1 MTKKPTI
8 HLIGCFHTI
17 TNLDH
22 SHCAFTGKVLR
33 FPKMM
38 QPFGYRVIEYSNG
51 ISEST
56 ADEHVQILTK
66 EELELLSSCWL
77 AARESVPQT
86 KELFGDSLH
95 IRRAQVAADLAG
107 KVIHPIEAKNGAK
120 FHGDTAA
127 IGSPHWTAFDKRL
140 REELSKRVQAGDI
153 IAHPFGRSHAGLL
166 QQFPAKQYAHV
177 ETGIGYPDAP
187 FGCFR
192 IFETYNWQSWHHG
205 KHNSAANDYEFVI
218 PNYYDLSDWTPRSGR
233 NDGYLLYFGRVC
245 SEKGLDHVAAIA
257 EALREEIL
265 VVGQGDP
272 TPWTSKTQYL
282 KALGPKKGR
291 ERDALV
297 RGARALFMPT
307 RFHEPF
313 GGAGVEGQLVGT
325 PLIASDCAA
334 FAETVTPGV
343 NGYRC
348 KQLSEWVAAADMV
361 KQLDRD
367 IISKAARQRYNLET
381 CGAMFDRA
389 FTAIHDLY
397 NGSRGWYNLPPSYTI

>member
-17 TNLDH
+17 TNIDH

-38 QPFGYRVIEYSNG
+38 QPFGYTVIEYSNG
-51 ISEST
+51 TSEST
-56 ADEHVQILTK
+56 ANEHVQILTK
-66 EELELLSSCWL
+66 DELELLSSCWL
-77 AARESVPQT
+77 AARDSVPQT
-86 KELFGDSLH
+86 KTLFGDALH
-95 IRRAQVAADLAG
+95 MERARVSADLAA
-107 KVIHPIEAKNGAK
+107 KVRHPIETKGQ

-127 IGSPHWTAFDKRL
+127 IGSPHWTEFQKRL
-140 REELSKRVQAGDI
+140 IVEMKTRVKPGDI
-153 IAHPFGRSHAGLL
+153 IAHPFGRSHADLL
-166 QQFPAKQYAHV
+166 KVFPAREYAHV
-177 ETGIGYPDAP
+177 ETGIGYPDGP
-187 FGCFR
+187 FGAFR

-218 PNYYDLSDWTPRSGR
+218 PNYYDLADWTPRTGP
-233 NDGYLLYFGRVC
+233 NTGYLLYFGRVC
-245 SEKGLDHVAAIA
+245 SEKGLGHVTAIA
-257 EALREEIL
+257 EALKEEIL
-265 VVGQGDP
+265 VVGQGDA
-272 TPWTSKTQYL
+272 TPWTNKTPYL
-282 KALGPKKGR
+282 KALGPKRGR
-291 ERDALV
+291 ERDELV

-348 KQLSEWVAAADMV
+348 KQLADWVSAAGMV
-361 KQLDRD
+361 KTLDRSA
-367 IISKAARQRYNLET
+367 IAAEARRRYSLET
-381 CGAMFDRA
+381 CGKMFDTA
-389 FTAIHDLY
+389 FQRIHDLY
-397 NGSRGWYNLPPSYTI
+397 NGSRGWYNLPPNYSI

>member
-17 TNLDH
+17 TNIDH

-38 QPFGYRVIEYSNG
+38 QPFGYTVIEYSNG
-51 ISEST
+51 TSEST
-56 ADEHVQILTK
+56 ANEHVQILTK
-66 EELELLSSCWL
+66 DELELLSSCWL
-77 AARESVPQT
+77 AARDSVPQT
-86 KELFGDSLH
+86 KTLFGDALH
-95 IRRAQVAADLAG
+95 MERARVSADLAV
-107 KVIHPIEAKNGAK
+107 KVRHPIETKGQ

-127 IGSPHWTAFDKRL
+127 IGSPHWTEFQKRL
-140 REELSKRVQAGDI
+140 IVEMKTRVKPGDI
-153 IAHPFGRSHAGLL
+153 IAHPFGRSHADLL
-166 QQFPAKQYAHV
+166 KVFPAREYAHV
-177 ETGIGYPDAP
+177 ETGIGYPDGP
-187 FGCFR
+187 FGAFR

-218 PNYYDLSDWTPRSGR
+218 PNYYDLADWTPRTGP
-233 NDGYLLYFGRVC
+233 NTGYLLYFGRVC
-245 SEKGLDHVAAIA
+245 SEKGLGHVTAIA
-257 EALREEIL
+257 EALKEEIL
-265 VVGQGDP
+265 VVGQGDA
-272 TPWTSKTQYL
+272 TPWTNKTPYL
-282 KALGPKKGR
+282 KALGPKRGR
-291 ERDALV
+291 ERDELV

-348 KQLSEWVAAADMV
+348 KQLADWVSAAGMV
-361 KQLDRD
+361 KNLDRSA
-367 IISKAARQRYNLET
+367 IAAEARRRYSLET
-381 CGAMFDRA
+381 CGKMFDTA
-389 FTAIHDLY
+389 FHRIHDLY
-397 NGSRGWYNLPPSYTI
+397 NGSRGWYNLPPNYSI